1 MPSRAERA
9 PRQRPLRR
17 RVLVVARREFV
28 ATVTRKGYLITLVA
42 MPALLAGLAILPS
55 LGVALSGGE
64 DKLLGIKGPD
74 ELTVVGVVDLAEPP
88 VIGASHVDWHNDDQA
103 EARLEG
109 RQLPEWLVSD
119 SELPAFLSGGAE
131 AAARDRGGLDSNRLV
146 ELRLFAGIEAGEAA
160 TEAGDVDELFVL
172 EEDYRLTSRVRV
184 VIAENRPLNP
194 GAYSGRVA
202 VARLIRRS
210 LAAPFVDDPVVLA
223 RLLRVMETTE
233 EVLGEGGSGTE
244 GDSGVDKAL
253 QALLPVLFA
262 MFFSMTIFVASG
274 YLLDGIGEEK
284 ENRVLE
290 VLLASLTP
298 EELLLG
304 KMVGLGGA
312 GLLQSLFFA
321 VVGLVPM
328 LLLGSFS
335 VGLPTVAGM
344 LVCIM
349 LGFVMYASM
358 MGASGA
364 VAGNRHEGR
373 QISAFWTMFAIIPVF
388 LLPAFMAGGDAPIA
402 VVLSLFPPTAPIAMM
417 LRLGAGGVP
426 AWQLAVSIG
435 GMAVTAWL
443 AWRVGSRVFR
453 VGILMTGAR
462 PSIRQVWGWVRQG

>member
-1 MPSRAERA
+1 MT
-9 PRQRPLRR
+9 
-17 RVLVVARREFV
+17 VARREFV
-28 ATVTRKGYLITLVA
+28 ATVARKGYLITLIA

-64 DKLLGIKGPD
+64 DRLLGIKGPD
-74 ELTVVGVVDLAEPP
+74 EVTVVGVVDLAQPP
-88 VIGASHVDWHNDDQA
+88 VIGAEHVQWHNDDQA
-103 EARLEG
+103 LARAE
-109 RQLPEWLVSD
+109 RRKLPDWMIEE
-119 SELPAFLSGGAE
+119 SELPEFLTGSAE
-131 AAARDRGGLDSNRLV
+131 AAARDRGGLDSDRRV
-146 ELRLFAGIEAGEAA
+146 ELRLFSGLADGRDA

-172 EEDYRLTSRVRV
+172 EEDYWLTSRVRV
-184 VIAENRPLNP
+184 IIAEARPLNP
-194 GAYSGRVA
+194 GAYSGRLA
-202 VARLIRRS
+202 IARLIRRS
-210 LAAPFVDDPVVLA
+210 LASPHIDDPLVMT
-223 RLLRVMETTE
+223 RLLRVMQPHE
-233 EVLGEGGSGTE
+233 EVLAATAEGGEQT
-244 GDSGVDKAL
+244 GVDKAL

-304 KMVGLGGA
+304 KMIGLGGA

-321 VVGLVPM
+321 AVGLAPM
-328 LLLGSFS
+328 LLIGSMS
-335 VGLPTVAGM
+335 VSPATVLGM
-344 LVCIM
+344 LVCIL

-388 LLPAFMAGGDAPIA
+388 LLPAFMAGGDAMIA
-402 VVLSLFPPTAPIAMM
+402 VVLSLFPPTAPIAMT
-417 LRLGAGGVP
+417 LRLGAGEVP
-426 AWQLAVSIG
+426 WWQFGLSAT
-435 GMAVTAWL
+435 GMFVTAWL

-453 VGILMTGAR
+453 VAILMTGSR
-462 PSIRQVWGWVRQG
+462 PSLRQVWSWVREG